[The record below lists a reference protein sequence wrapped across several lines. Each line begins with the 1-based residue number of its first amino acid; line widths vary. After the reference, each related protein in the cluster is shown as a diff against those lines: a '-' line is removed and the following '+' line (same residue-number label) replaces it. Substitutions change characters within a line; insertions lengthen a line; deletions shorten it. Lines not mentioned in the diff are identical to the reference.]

1 MHTDPNRF
9 LAVSDPHATVHS
21 DLSDYEHSDMEDEE
35 PHPEARR
42 RMSMTE
48 KAQLEDMM
56 RHAEY
61 HHETT
66 SDVELMHEWAFWI
79 DKNVK
84 KVITLP
90 TPTRATSV
98 LTLLIS

>member
-1 MHTDPNRF
+1 
-9 LAVSDPHATVHS
+9 VHS
-21 DLSDYEHSDMEDEE
+21 DLSDYEHSDVDDDE

-56 RHAEY
+56 RDAEY

-66 SDVELMHEWAFWI
+66 SDVGLMHEWAFWI
-79 DKNVK
+79 DKNVR
-84 KVITLP
+84 KVRWKP
-90 TPTRATSV
+90 AGMV
-98 LTLLIS
+98 LDSDIFFESS